1 MKKRKKGV
9 NVYEKVQISVQSS
22 VNTELLPP
30 LKRYKVRNEV
40 NAGQA
45 NRHNSHE
52 QKEVMMR

>member
-1 MKKRKKGV
+1 MKKWRF
-9 NVYEKVQISVQSS
+9 SVQSS
-22 VNTELLPP
+22 VNTKLLPP
-30 LKRYKVRNEV
+30 FKRNKVRNEV